1 MIPIAAVTFRGP
13 SRAFW
18 GGFAFAGWLFIFIEF
33 VPVPTINL
41 AKEDLLPNLILEV
54 VGRWRNQPNSNWDF
68 FYIGR
73 FLSALI
79 LAWLGG
85 LFARWCHQ
93 RSVRQSGLDSC
104 R

>member
-1 MIPIAAVTFRGP
+1 MGFHSASHRSWRRFPQSASAAPPSPIRR
-13 SRAFW
+13 S
-18 GGFAFAGWLFIFIEF
+18 FAGWLFIFIEF
-33 VPVPTINL
+33 VPVPTIDL

-85 LFARWCHQ
+85 LFSRWCYQ
-93 RSVRQSGLDSC
+93 RSGR
-104 R
+104 